1 MPSTD
6 GGRGTS
12 ALKQKLPPTDQVCL
26 CIRTYVVVYLS
37 VAILWYHTHAHMY
50 CTYDVY
56 CCHVT
61 VVPVAPVSVTVDM
74 STVTPE
80 SALVTWTPLTDEY
93 TGGFNLVRYIV
104 SYKQDNDEESVATR
118 LEVEPEASQI
128 VLEGLEPLATYTASV
143 QGVNALGEG
152 FPAVSQAFTTP
163 ELSE

>member
-1 MPSTD
+1 
-6 GGRGTS
+6 
-12 ALKQKLPPTDQVCL
+12 
-26 CIRTYVVVYLS
+26 
-37 VAILWYHTHAHMY
+37 MY

-104 SYKQDNDEESVATR
+104 SYKQDNDEESIATR